1 MSIDTAQHF
10 DAISLH
16 IVKAEIDAS
25 LAQVEGALSAFIE
38 DNGNTFGLNEAA
50 ENMNQ
55 IHGVIQLLEITG
67 ATDLSEAMS
76 KLLAQIATTP
86 AETTHEQLGAMSE
99 SLMMLSRYLEF
110 VLLRENQLPQFLLPT
125 INTIRRQLK
134 LPLLR
139 EGHFLNA
146 YLAIVQVPN
155 LQFDNQQADI
165 TDKQWQQLL
174 SLYKSCLSR
183 IIKKQ
188 ANSLDY
194 KALGLV
200 GYFAHNKSK
209 QTPSALYWYAASN
222 ALNDLGQTQLTDTR
236 LRVLVQVERHLDS
249 FSKQPNDFVPSLDDM
264 SDILNFA
271 GSRDHQDAG
280 QLRQQLGLDD
290 YLMNDTE
297 SGLLARYLFGPDS
310 KTIHL
315 TTQLMHQ
322 EIVDIKN
329 KIDSLQHGD
338 QVDVSFNDIAE
349 QIHQLSQALSL
360 LNLGDAA
367 VTTRKQS
374 SIVSQ
379 WKDLTNVNQV
389 NALMDALLFT
399 GNQLSMLDRQYI
411 AGANTLPFNNPYISL
426 PQLDDANNTV
436 IQECRDSMALSMSAL
451 SAYLENGDVLNM
463 NNVPAMFESI
473 AGAML
478 FINAPL
484 GHEILKNAAQYVTK
498 AFAPDQ
504 QTPNDQHIAL
514 LANAMMSVDHYLES
528 LQQHKPV
535 SIYPFDV
542 GLDSAKQLL
551 AA

>member
-1 MSIDTAQHF
+1 MSLDTAQHF

-38 DNGNTFGLNEAA
+38 DNSSTFGLNEAV

-67 ATDLSEAMS
+67 ASDLSDAMS
-76 KLLAQIATTP
+76 KLLAIIAGNP
-86 AETTHEQLGAMSE
+86 GETTHAQLSAMSE
-99 SLMMLSRYLEF
+99 GLMMLSRYLEF
-110 VLLRENQLPQFLLPT
+110 VLLRENQLPQFLLPS
-125 INTIRRQLK
+125 INTIRQQLK

-146 YLAIVQVPN
+146 YLSIVQVPK
-155 LQFDNQQADI
+155 LQFDNQQADVS
-165 TDKQWQQLL
+165 DKQWQQLL
-174 SLYKSCLSR
+174 SLYKASLSR

-194 KALGLV
+194 KAISLV
-200 GYFAHNKSK
+200 GYFAHAKSK
-209 QTPSALYWYAASN
+209 ATPSALYWYAASN
-222 ALNDLGQTQLTDTR
+222 ALSDLNQCQLSDTR
-236 LRVLVQVERHLDS
+236 LRVLVQVERALAS
-249 FSKQPNDFVPSLDDM
+249 FTKQPNEFVPSLDDM
-264 SDILNFA
+264 SDILSLA
-271 GSRDHQDAG
+271 GCRDHQESAV
-280 QLRQQLGLDD
+280 LREQLGLDD

-297 SGLLARYLFGPDS
+297 SSLLARYLFGPDS
-310 KTIHL
+310 NTIHI
-315 TTQLMHQ
+315 TTQLMHEQ
-322 EIVDIKN
+322 IADIKN

-349 QIHQLSQALSL
+349 QIYQVSQALSL
-360 LNLGDAA
+360 LNLKDAA
-367 VTTRKQS
+367 EVTRKQS

-379 WKDLTNVNQV
+379 WRDLNNMDQV

-411 AGANTLPFNNPYISL
+411 AGADTLPFNNPYISL
-426 PQLDDANNTV
+426 PQLDEANTTV
-436 IQECRDSMALSMSAL
+436 IQECRDSLALSMSSL
-451 SAYLENGDVLNM
+451 TAYLESGDVLNM

-484 GHEILKNAAQYVTK
+484 GHEILNGAAQYVAK

-504 QTPNDQHIAL
+504 QKPNDQHIAL
-514 LANAMMSVDHYLES
+514 LANAIMSVDHYLES
-528 LQQHKPV
+528 LQQRKPI
-535 SIYPFDV
+535 SIHPFDV
-542 GLDSAKQLL
+542 GLESAKQLM

>member
-1 MSIDTAQHF
+1 MSIDTVQHF

-25 LAQVEGALSAFIE
+25 LAQVEGALSAFID
-38 DNGNTFGLNEAA
+38 DNNNTFGLNEAV

-67 ATDLSEAMS
+67 ATDLSDAMS
-76 KLLAQIATTP
+76 KLLSQIATTP
-86 AETTHEQLGAMSE
+86 SETTNEQLGAMSE
-99 SLMMLSRYLEF
+99 GLMMLSRYLEF

-125 INTIRRQLK
+125 INGIRQQLK

-139 EGHFLNA
+139 EGYFLNA
-146 YLAIVQVPN
+146 YLAIVQVPQ
-155 LQFDNQQADI
+155 LQFDNQPVDI
-165 TDKQWQQLL
+165 SDKQWQQLL
-174 SLYKSCLSR
+174 SLYKASLNR
-183 IIKKQ
+183 IIRKQ

-194 KALGLV
+194 KALKLV
-200 GYFAHNKSK
+200 GYFVHAKSK
-209 QTPSALYWYAASN
+209 QTASALYWYAASN
-222 ALNDLGQTQLTDTR
+222 ALSDLDQCQLTDTR
-236 LRVLVQVERHLDS
+236 LRVLVQLERHLAI
-249 FSKQPNDFVPSLDDM
+249 FTKNPNDFVPSLDDM
-264 SDILNFA
+264 ADILSLA
-271 GSRDHQDAG
+271 ACRDHAESE

-290 YLMNDTE
+290 YLLNDTE
-297 SGLLARYLFGPDS
+297 SSLLARYLFGPDS
-310 KTIHL
+310 NTIHI

-322 EIVDIKN
+322 EIGDIKN

-360 LNLGDAA
+360 LNLGEAA
-367 VTTRKQS
+367 ASSKKQS
-374 SIVSQ
+374 AVVAQ
-379 WKDLTNVNQV
+379 WKDLTNMDQV

-426 PQLDDANNTV
+426 PQLDEANTAV
-436 IQECRDSMALSMSAL
+436 IQECRDSLALSMSAL
-451 SAYLENGDVLNM
+451 SAYLESGDVLNM

-484 GHEILKNAAQYVTK
+484 GHEILHSAAEYVAK
-498 AFAPDQ
+498 AFAPEQ
-504 QTPNDQHIAL
+504 QAPTEQQIAL
-514 LANAMMSVDHYLES
+514 LANAIVSVDHYLES
-528 LQQHKPV
+528 LQQNKPI
-535 SIYPFDV
+535 SIHPFDV
-542 GLDSAKQLL
+542 GLDSAKQLQ

>member
-1 MSIDTAQHF
+1 MSIDTVQHF

-25 LAQVEGALSAFIE
+25 LAQVEGALSAFID
-38 DNGNTFGLNEAA
+38 DNNNTFGLNEAV

-67 ATDLSEAMS
+67 ATDLSDAMS
-76 KLLAQIATTP
+76 KLLSQIAATP
-86 AETTHEQLGAMSE
+86 SEITNEQLGAMSE
-99 SLMMLSRYLEF
+99 GLMMLSRYLEF

-125 INTIRRQLK
+125 INVIRRQLK

-146 YLAIVQVPN
+146 YLSIVQVPQ
-155 LQFDNQQADI
+155 LQFDNNPVDI
-165 TDKQWQQLL
+165 SDKQWQQLV
-174 SLYKSCLSR
+174 SLYKASLNR
-183 IIKKQ
+183 IIRKQ

-194 KALGLV
+194 KALKLV
-200 GYFAHNKSK
+200 GYFVHAKSK
-209 QTPSALYWYAASN
+209 QSPSALYWYAASN
-222 ALNDLGQTQLTDTR
+222 ALSDLDQCQLTDTR
-236 LRVLVQVERHLDS
+236 LRVLVQLERHLNL
-249 FSKQPNDFVPSLDDM
+249 FTTQPNDFVPSLDDM
-264 SDILNFA
+264 ADILSLA
-271 GSRDHQDAG
+271 ACRDHAESE

-290 YLMNDTE
+290 YLLNDTA
-297 SGLLARYLFGPDS
+297 SSLLARYLFGPDS
-310 KTIHL
+310 NTIHI

-322 EIVDIKN
+322 EIIDIKN

-360 LNLGDAA
+360 LNLSEAA
-367 VTTRKQS
+367 TATRKQA
-374 SIVSQ
+374 SIVAQ
-379 WKDLTNVNQV
+379 WKDLTNMGQV

-426 PQLDDANNTV
+426 PQLDDANTAV
-436 IQECRDSMALSMSAL
+436 IQECRDSLSLSMSAL
-451 SAYLENGDVLNM
+451 TAYLESGDVLNM
-463 NNVPAMFESI
+463 SNVPAMFESI

-484 GHEILKNAAQYVTK
+484 GHEILHNTAEYVAK
-498 AFAPDQ
+498 AFAPEQPAPSEQ
-504 QTPNDQHIAL
+504 QIAL
-514 LANAMMSVDHYLES
+514 LANAIMSVDHYLES
-528 LQQHKPV
+528 LQQNKPI
-535 SIYPFDV
+535 SIHPFDV
-542 GLDSAKQLL
+542 GLSSARQLQ